1 MGINVKDELLLDI
14 VRSYVPSIQLYIK
27 SIRPKHIIRE
37 IDWGQVKLEPNGTR
51 FAYSYSTKYVNIKGL
66 PDIRMEISIEHI
78 KSLDDYLFKIG
89 LTILNS
95 YHCLYTFTMVEKVNV
110 FLPEQIFKDRAVVQL
125 DESVCK
131 KGTPQEWKR
140 TRLFKFYVKLFK
152 KNPDM
157 AIRALTVDE
166 KVCPTRTAAI
176 KYVLGID

>member
-37 IDWGQVKLEPNGTR
+37 IDWEQVKLEMNSKNI
-51 FAYSYSTKYVNIKGL
+51 AYSYLTKCVDIVGL
-66 PDIRMEISIEHI
+66 PDIRMEIFIDSL
-78 KSLDDYLFKIG
+78 KSQDDYLFTIT

-95 YHCLYTFTMVEKVNV
+95 YRCLYTFTMVEKVNA

-140 TRLFKFYVKLFK
+140 TRLFKLYVKLFK